1 MAIFGVLL
9 VAFVIVAGLSALQ
22 GLWSSAINV
31 VNITVAGLVAT
42 NFFEPLAKLI
52 DSSGSNYM
60 IDSIVLWALFALTF
74 IILRLITQSLSDHD
88 VYFIKPVEIAGR
100 ALLGIWAGWVFVCF
114 AAFAMVTA
122 PIGSQPL
129 GAWDSPDA
137 KSFLV
142 FSPERMWMAFAQSR
156 SMGALANSMHSEK
169 DLLPEDAQAGSQV
182 FDSKGD
188 FTYKYYARRKKS
200 D

>member
-31 VNITVAGLVAT
+31 VNITMAGLVAT

-156 SMGALANSMHSEK
+156 SMGALANSNSGAELH
-169 DLLPEDAQAGSQV
+169 PEDAQTGAQV